1 MVPKFTII
9 DDVTRAVVRVNDRL
23 GTSWVLVPFV
33 SRDSVLRLTVS
44 LFVSVFAR
52 SGSLWDLFIS
62 PYSDSYVWSIVTKL
76 AIVYDVTRTIVGIDC
91 RFRSSWVLVPFVARD
106 PVLRLTVGIFVP
118 VFARTR
124 GDRQY
129 LYTFDTDCDIWCII
143 SKFAV
148 VYNVTWSIVWVNLR
162 LRSAWTLV
170 PFITR
175 CPIFCQA
182 ISIFVSVL
190 TRTRGDR
197 DSFLTSNA
205 NSDIFQIIT
214 EFTVVHDVSRSI
226 VGIDCRFRSTGI
238 FVPFVAR
245 DPVLRLTVGIFRYI
259 LTWTWSYGNV
269 FISPDSNCDILC
281 IISKFAVVY
290 NVTWSIVWVNL
301 RLRPAWTLVP
311 FMTRCPIF
319 GQAISVFVSIL
330 ARSRCQR
337 NLRFAP
343 YADSVIWKIISKL
356 FSDSVGARSVVGIF
370 FQFRS
375 SRILVP
381 LVGGCSVLGLPI
393 SFFVLILARP
403 RTFVNFL
410 LATHA
415 DRTLIEIGPEAESL
429 IVV

>member
-76 AIVYDVTRTIVGIDC
+76 AIVHDVTR
-91 RFRSSWVLVPFVARD
+91 P
-106 PVLRLTVGIFVP
+106 
-118 VFARTR
+118 
-124 GDRQY
+124 
-129 LYTFDTDCDIWCII
+129 
-143 SKFAV
+143 
-148 VYNVTWSIVWVNLR
+148 
-162 LRSAWTLV
+162 
-170 PFITR
+170 
-175 CPIFCQA
+175 
-182 ISIFVSVL
+182 
-190 TRTRGDR
+190 
-197 DSFLTSNA
+197 
-205 NSDIFQIIT
+205 
-214 EFTVVHDVSRSI
+214 I